1 MILVLSLLVTNHEQ
15 RRQKKREVC
24 WQCKG
29 YPRWREMLFEDDSSG
44 DAQEEQSNEV
54 NGFVTK
60 KRHSQVAL
68 KAFQPTRRRKTEAE
82 ISSLND
88 QINTFVT
95 LSGGQGE
102 GRTWTNPRP
111 RSWKGMLFEDDSYI
125 RRPRTTRPWGRSQRR
140 ERRNASETNEK
151 KWWTLIK
158 QKNEVRTNKLL
169 TVLAC
174 PEKSQQ
180 LERGKCMPF
189 LRSEP

>member
-1 MILVLSLLVTNHEQ
+1 
-15 RRQKKREVC
+15 
-24 WQCKG
+24 
-29 YPRWREMLFEDDSSG
+29 MLFEDDSSG

-102 GRTWTNPRP
+102 GRT
-111 RSWKGMLFEDDSYI
+111 
-125 RRPRTTRPWGRSQRR
+125 
-140 ERRNASETNEK
+140 
-151 KWWTLIK
+151 
-158 QKNEVRTNKLL
+158 
-169 TVLAC
+169 
-174 PEKSQQ
+174 
-180 LERGKCMPF
+180 
-189 LRSEP
+189 